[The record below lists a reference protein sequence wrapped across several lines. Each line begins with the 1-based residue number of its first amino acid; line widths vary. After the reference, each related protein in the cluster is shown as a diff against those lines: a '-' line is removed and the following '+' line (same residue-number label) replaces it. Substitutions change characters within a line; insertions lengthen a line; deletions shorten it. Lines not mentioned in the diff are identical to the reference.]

1 MNNLDMNKN
10 EEKINLI
17 KQIYEYNKKGYN
29 FDKHYLISDDINK
42 LKYQLALLQNNEH
55 KLNIHKE
62 LKFYELLFKINS
74 SLSGKPIPPKE
85 ELLKYCYGSK
95 EYYEYHKE

>member
-1 MNNLDMNKN
+1 MNEN

-29 FDKHYLISDDINK
+29 LDKQYSISDDIDK
-42 LKYQLALLQNNEH
+42 LKFQLALLQENER
-55 KLNIHKE
+55 KLHIEKE

-74 SLSGKPIPPKE
+74 SLSGKPISPKE